1 MIDLLTTNN
10 VIYLDLLTLKLKVDE
25 LMNFFKAMDKKAK
38 IALAVVKK
46 VYDKFPKT
54 QIFINKK

>member
-1 MIDLLTTNN
+1 
-10 VIYLDLLTLKLKVDE
+10 
-25 LMNFFKAMDKKAK
+25 MNFFKAMDKKAK

-54 QIFINKK
+54 QIFINKT